1 MKQKI
6 NQFYLLFLILNCL
19 YLKILLSSDN
29 ENFKEYKLSVLLES
43 KNEISLKDI
52 VNEQIITGTIYGK
65 ISNSNH
71 KDFDNSILQCDFVGR
86 SYKGRGFSC
95 GFAVVEDLQGICFIN
110 KEDKLNSIITSWQC
124 NTTAGFNG
132 DPFCSG
138 KLNLEI
144 GYGKFAG
151 VTGFGKINMPLA
163 KTLFETKLSTP
174 MTINLKIKFP
184 SFLKKNEFKNLSLLD

>member
-29 ENFKEYKLSVLLES
+29 ENFKEYKLNVLLES
-43 KNEISLKDI
+43 ENEISLKDI

-65 ISNSNH
+65 ISNNNH

-110 KEDKLNSIITSWQC
+110 KEDKL
-124 NTTAGFNG
+124 
-132 DPFCSG
+132 
-138 KLNLEI
+138 
-144 GYGKFAG
+144 
-151 VTGFGKINMPLA
+151 
-163 KTLFETKLSTP
+163 
-174 MTINLKIKFP
+174 
-184 SFLKKNEFKNLSLLD
+184 